1 MTHDQTDYAATL
13 CVKDQARYSEKV
25 ALCGVDPFELRESDC
40 VRDVNLWPGWMR
52 EPSVKEV
59 SSDSVILKTKVNHSQ
74 SLNRQPVDSWALCK
88 CDGKVVAAH
97 CTCMAGNGDACS
109 DVAALLFYVEYGVC
123 VRQER
128 SCTDSANSW
137 LPMHIRKLDV
147 RPNIAEMDFTSST
160 MKKTTI
166 RCRCQCSS

>member
-40 VRDVNLWPGWMR
+40 V
-52 EPSVKEV
+52 
-59 SSDSVILKTKVNHSQ
+59 NHSQ

-88 CDGKVVAAH
+88 CDGEVVAAH

-109 DVAALLFYVEYGVC
+109 HVAALLFYVEYGVC

-147 RPNIAEMDFTSST
+147 RPSIAEMDFASST
-160 MKKTTI
+160 MKKTTN